1 MAGSHSDPE
10 AISFLTRFQKTVKAI
25 GGMSSFPCLHEGEKS
40 GACEMQQEQSCVSS
54 HHSVT
59 VLKTLFVGRVHSF
72 FDLILEKKV
81 KLVQELESRLSFKLQ
96 DLGLLVEAAA
106 VEYLAFIRK
115 NLQV

>member
-1 MAGSHSDPE
+1 
-10 AISFLTRFQKTVKAI
+10 
-25 GGMSSFPCLHEGEKS
+25 
-40 GACEMQQEQSCVSS
+40 
-54 HHSVT
+54 
-59 VLKTLFVGRVHSF
+59 VHSF